1 MLHKRNGRQAQQ
13 IARTTSSISA
23 MSTLVTAGDED
34 LDTKVPLLI
43 IGAGA
48 AGLCAALT
56 AKEVGADVVVVER
69 EATPSGST
77 ALSAGLIPA
86 AGTRFQRA
94 KGIHDSA
101 KLLAADIAHKANGEV
116 DLAVVDAI
124 AEDSATL
131 VEWLAD
137 THDFPFDVIEN
148 FNYPGHSSLRMH
160 GLPSRTG
167 RELIDRLRAAAELN
181 DIVILSR
188 SVAERLLADRE
199 GRVRGVEIA
208 RPDGTREWI
217 GCEALI
223 LACSGFGG
231 NPDLVRCHI
240 PEMAGAIYF
249 GHPGNCGHAVM
260 WGSELGAQ
268 LTHLGAY
275 QGHGS
280 VATPHNIL
288 ISWAV
293 VMQGGI
299 QVNGD
304 GRRFSDETRGYSEQA
319 AEVLKQPNA
328 VAWDVFDAR
337 IAAVARQFEDF
348 QHAERTGAIVTADT
362 VEDLAEAM
370 HIPVA
375 AFVADWNEAEK
386 LKLAGGQDRFGRK
399 FLADQLCKPPY
410 HAVKVTGALF
420 HTQGGLA
427 VDPTG
432 RVKRKDGTEFPNLFA
447 AGGAATG
454 VSGSTAAGYL
464 SGNGL
469 LTATV
474 LGHLAGAAAARQVTK
489 R

>member
-1 MLHKRNGRQAQQ
+1 
-13 IARTTSSISA
+13 
-23 MSTLVTAGDED
+23 MSTVVTAGAEGPG
-34 LDTKVPLLI
+34 TKVPLLI

-48 AGLCAALT
+48 AGLCAALS
-56 AKEVGADVVVVER
+56 AKEAGVEVVVVER

-77 ALSAGLIPA
+77 SLSAGLIPA

-94 KGIHDSA
+94 KNIHDSA
-101 KLLAADIAHKANGEV
+101 KSFAADITHKANGEV
-116 DLAVVDAI
+116 DPAVVEAI
-124 AEDSATL
+124 AGESAL
-131 VEWLAD
+131 LIEWLAD
-137 THDFPFDVIEN
+137 RHSFPFDVIDN

-188 SVAERLLADRE
+188 SVAERLLADAE
-199 GRVRGVEIA
+199 GGVTGVEIA
-208 RPDGTREWI
+208 RPDGAREWI
-217 GCEALI
+217 GCDALI

-231 NPDLVRCHI
+231 NPDLVRRHI
-240 PEMAGAIYF
+240 PEMASAIYF
-249 GHPGNCGHAVM
+249 GHPGNRGHAVV
-260 WGSELGAQ
+260 WGSELGAE

-299 QVNGD
+299 QVNRE

-319 AEVLKQPNA
+319 AEVLKQPGA
-328 VAWDVFDAR
+328 VAWDVFDSR

-348 QHAERTGAIVTADT
+348 QQADRAGAVLTATT
-362 VEDLAEAM
+362 VEQLAEAM
-370 HIPVA
+370 CIPVA
-375 AFVADWNEAEK
+375 AFVADWKEVEA
-386 LKLAGGQDRFGRK
+386 LKLGGGQDRYGRK

-420 HTQGGLA
+420 HTQGGVA

-432 RVKRKDGTEFPNLFA
+432 RVKRKNGAGFPNLFA
-447 AGGAATG
+447 AGGAAAG

-474 LGHLAGAAAARQVTK
+474 LGRLAGVAAARQVTK